1 MCMHVCMR
9 PFSRPYM
16 LLPQSDPLPYMI
28 NHTGSSRRSSSCK
41 MCRLTAYIG
50 TPIVAADL
58 VTRPNHS
65 IIKQVRR
72 LVCD

>member
-1 MCMHVCMR
+1 
-9 PFSRPYM
+9 
-16 LLPQSDPLPYMI
+16 
-28 NHTGSSRRSSSCK
+28 

-65 IIKQVRR
+65 IITQVREFSISGSTR
-72 LVCD
+72 VWRPHVCMGVDPEVTGKGTTHTWVRFSDA

>member
-1 MCMHVCMR
+1 
-9 PFSRPYM
+9 
-16 LLPQSDPLPYMI
+16 
-28 NHTGSSRRSSSCK
+28 

-65 IIKQVRR
+65 IIKQVRGCE
-72 LVCD
+72 CDRPCL

>member
-1 MCMHVCMR
+1 
-9 PFSRPYM
+9 
-16 LLPQSDPLPYMI
+16 
-28 NHTGSSRRSSSCK
+28 

-65 IIKQVRR
+65 IIKQVRPAPP
-72 LVCD
+72 CISGSSI

>member
-1 MCMHVCMR
+1 
-9 PFSRPYM
+9 
-16 LLPQSDPLPYMI
+16 
-28 NHTGSSRRSSSCK
+28 

-65 IIKQVRR
+65 IITQVGLD
-72 LVCD
+72 LVACAVLGGGVEDGRDSR